1 MFDVQFT
8 SDLGTTWDGKS
19 VSMRIKTTDP
29 NSGQAAGTVYDEFKV
44 TFAYACTTDELTI
57 TSLAGDIVA

>member
-1 MFDVQFT
+1 VPSTAVFDVQFT

-44 TFAYACTTDELTI
+44 SFVYACTSDELTI
-57 TSLAGDIVA
+57 TSLA